1 VADQP
6 RRKEIFTLIFIMI
19 LLVLARIGR
28 RQLTAEMVESMLY
41 NTPPKHRGSK
51 KFFQHLEDGGIIS
64 NVF

>member
-1 VADQP
+1 
-6 RRKEIFTLIFIMI
+6 MI

-28 RQLTAEMVESMLY
+28 RQLTGEMVESMLY

-51 KFFQHLEDGGIIS
+51 NFFRHLEDGGIIS